1 MFLYI
6 EDIWFKYDK
15 DFVLK
20 GIDFQIKKGETVAI
34 VGESGSGKSTILRII
49 AGFER
54 PQKGIIRLENRILTS
69 KQHFVFPEKRN
80 IGFVFQ
86 DYALFPHMTVKQNI
100 EFAKKNKTK
109 EMLQLVNLKGYENRY
124 PHELSGGQQQRVA
137 LARTLATNPKLLLL
151 DEPFSN
157 LDENLKDR
165 IRMELKKILNKAG
178 ITTILVTHDKNDA
191 ITLSDEIII
200 IEKGKIKYIGK
211 TEEVY
216 DQNYVN

>member
-165 IRMELKKILNKAG
+165 IRTELKKILNKAG

-191 ITLSDEIII
+191 IALSDKIII